1 VITAPDSIARQNFA
15 RVIVFF
21 RNGDLVGWREIV
33 VIHK

>member
-1 VITAPDSIARQNFA
+1 MTAPDTIGSLNYA

-21 RNGDLVGWREIV
+21 RNGPLVGWREIV